1 MHHPIL
7 QYKDSAK
14 FSADDFDAK
23 YEEIEAVARPIISR
37 AYRSSGNGSSGTEG
51 SGFSSTDNGGS
62 SFAESDDFGS
72 GPLQD
77 LRAGGNLAREVDEVC
92 G

>member
-72 GPLQD
+72 GP
-77 LRAGGNLAREVDEVC
+77 EVEEAE
-92 G
+92 